1 MVRDIVKKLMLLVV
15 CILLAAGATAC
26 PDGEGHKNAFRPRF
40 SPEEYRQREMAF
52 ITKKA
57 DLTQAEANAFFP
69 LFHQMKERQR
79 KLSFKNGKMMR
90 KAWKG
95 NLSNTESLAI
105 LKAVMENEEDIIELE
120 EKYQKKFLKVVS
132 ASKLLKIKVAEKAFE
147 RRMLSNMAHG
157 PRPRGPEK

>member
-1 MVRDIVKKLMLLVV
+1 
-15 CILLAAGATAC
+15 
-26 PDGEGHKNAFRPRF
+26 
-40 SPEEYRQREMAF
+40 
-52 ITKKA
+52 
-57 DLTQAEANAFFP
+57 
-69 LFHQMKERQR
+69 MKERQR

-95 NLSNTESLAI
+95 NLSNAESLAI

>member
-1 MVRDIVKKLMLLVV
+1 MLLVV
-15 CILLAAGATAC
+15 FILLTAGAMAC
-26 PDGEGHKNAFRPRF
+26 PDGEGHKNALRPRF
-40 SPEEYRQREMAF
+40 SPEEYQQRERAF

-57 DLTQAEANAFFP
+57 DLTQTEASAFFP
-69 LFHQMKERQR
+69 LFHQMKDRQR

-90 KAWKG
+90 KAWTG
-95 NLSNTESLAI
+95 NLSNAESLAI
-105 LKAVMENEEDIIELE
+105 VEAVMENEEEIIELE

-132 ASKLLKIKVAEKAFE
+132 ASKLLKMKVGEKAFE

>member
-15 CILLAAGATAC
+15 CILLTAGATAC

-40 SPEEYRQREMAF
+40 SPEEYQQRERAF

-57 DLTQAEANAFFP
+57 DLTQAEASAFFP
-69 LFHQMKERQR
+69 LFHQMKDRQR

-95 NLSNTESLAI
+95 NLSLAI

>member
-15 CILLAAGATAC
+15 CILLAARATAW
-26 PDGEGHKNAFRPRF
+26 PDSEGHKNAFRPRF

-57 DLTQAEANAFFP
+57 DLTQAEASAFFP
-69 LFHQMKERQR
+69 LFHQMKDRQR

-95 NLSNTESLAI
+95 NLSNAESLAI
-105 LKAVMENEEDIIELE
+105 LKAVMENIIELE

>member
-1 MVRDIVKKLMLLVV
+1 MLLVV
-15 CILLAAGATAC
+15 CILLTAGAMAC
-26 PDGEGHKNAFRPRF
+26 PDGEGHKNALRPRF
-40 SPEEYRQREMAF
+40 SPEEYQQRERAF

-57 DLTQAEANAFFP
+57 DLTQTEASAFFP
-69 LFHQMKERQR
+69 LFHQMKDRQR

-95 NLSNTESLAI
+95 NLSNAESLAI
-105 LKAVMENEEDIIELE
+105 LEAVMENEEEIIELE
-120 EKYQKKFLKVVS
+120 EKYQKKFLKVGS

-147 RRMLSNMAHG
+147 RRMLSNRAQG